1 MERLL
6 GPDFNEIGL
15 WNAIYSIYKP
25 MFYDNTELNSQH
37 QTPDQF
43 HTLSPIILFVRIKPN
58 CQNVAISMLV
68 AE

>member
-15 WNAIYSIYKP
+15 DFGMQFIPYKP

-58 CQNVAISMLV
+58 
-68 AE
+68 